1 MTDAHTMSNM
11 QIKEAGP
18 AAPILAWLAGEP
30 SADPVTDLPE
40 LSAMLDALLSASLT
54 AVQLRRG
61 LELFAMRFYDVREM
75 LVPRLIERALPLP
88 ADLFNAASELECSV
102 LMLAKGYI
110 RVMSNPDSGVL
121 TQSRRPEVLA
131 TQALDLLA
139 DALWLAGLKGGAPRG
154 GVWTEA
160 HRIFHLANAKVGTT
174 TLPAELPHGPVQAA
188 YKRLLSLAAAQPEVG
203 RISEFFAR
211 LMKLG
216 SAST

>member
-121 TQSRRPEVLA
+121 TQSRRTEVLA

-139 DALWLAGLKGGAPRG
+139 DALWLAGL
-154 GVWTEA
+154 
-160 HRIFHLANAKVGTT
+160 
-174 TLPAELPHGPVQAA
+174 
-188 YKRLLSLAAAQPEVG
+188 
-203 RISEFFAR
+203 
-211 LMKLG
+211 
-216 SAST
+216 